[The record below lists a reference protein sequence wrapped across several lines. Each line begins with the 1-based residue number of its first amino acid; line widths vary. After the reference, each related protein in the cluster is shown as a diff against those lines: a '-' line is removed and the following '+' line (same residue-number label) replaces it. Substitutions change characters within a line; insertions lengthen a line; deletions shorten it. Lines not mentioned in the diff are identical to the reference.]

1 MSRYVIV
8 GAGVAGLSAAM
19 HLPADSTVVL
29 EAASEVGGICRTLR
43 RDGFSFD
50 RAGHFL
56 HLRDER
62 TKNLLSR
69 LLGDQ
74 LVAHSRQA
82 SVYFAGKFVPYPF
95 QAHLGWLPG
104 DLRRECLLG
113 FMNAVSRQS
122 RESPADSVHLL
133 EWFNRTFG
141 DGITRHF
148 LEPQNTKT
156 YCTDLRD
163 LAPDAV
169 AKFVPLP
176 SLEQVIN
183 GALSSDSFAQLGYN
197 GEFYYPRSGGI
208 ELLPLSMA
216 SQLNNVRLEHRVV
229 ELDTQQRRLAC
240 AAGEEWYYD
249 KLISTMPLDQLL
261 SISTGLSRDI
271 KASSQKLRTVDVIDV
286 QLGVAGRAQ
295 VPYHWIYFP
304 QKRFP
309 FNRVVI
315 ASNVCPGMAPSGH
328 STLQAEVNCPANT
341 PVDGNELISR
351 CTEELEALGL
361 LTPDSVISASIHRI
375 KGAYVVHDHFRKKE
389 LPKIN
394 QALRAAGIHCI
405 GRYGTWGYGG
415 MESAIIEGLEVAS
428 DLYSMDRLGPVAQN

>member
-1 MSRYVIV
+1 MARYVIV

-19 HLPADSTVVL
+19 HLPADATIVL
-29 EAASEVGGICRTLR
+29 EAASEVGGVCRTLR

-56 HLRDER
+56 HLRDNR
-62 TKNLLSR
+62 TKGLVSR
-69 LLGDQ
+69 LLADQ
-74 LVAHSRQA
+74 LIAHSRRA
-82 SVYFAGKFVPYPF
+82 SIYFAGTFVPYPF

-104 DLRRECLLG
+104 DVRTECLLA
-113 FMNAVSRQS
+113 FINAVSRQS
-122 RESPADSVHLL
+122 LELRSDSAHLL

-141 DGITRHF
+141 EGITRHF

-156 YCTDLRD
+156 YCADLRD

-169 AKFVPLP
+169 ANLAPQP
-176 SLEQVIN
+176 SLELVIT
-183 GALSSDSFAQLGYN
+183 GALSNDSLAKLGYN
-197 GEFYYPRSGGI
+197 AEFYYPRIGGI
-208 ELLPLSMA
+208 DLLPLSMA
-216 SQLNNVRLEHRVV
+216 SKLSNVRLEHPVV
-229 ELDTQQRRLAC
+229 ELDARQRRLVC
-240 AAGEEWYYD
+240 AAGEQWHYD

-261 SISTGLSRDI
+261 NITTGLPRDI
-271 KASSQKLRTVDVIDV
+271 KASSDKLRTVDVLDV
-286 QLGVAGRAQ
+286 QLGVAGPAQ

-304 QKRFP
+304 QKRFA

-328 STLQAEVNCPANT
+328 STLQAEVNCPAGT
-341 PVDGNELISR
+341 PVNGDELISR

-361 LTPDSVISASIHRI
+361 LTPHSVISASVHRI
-375 KGAYVVHDHFRKKE
+375 DGAYVVHDHFRKKE

-394 QALRAAGIHCI
+394 QALRNASIYCI

-415 MESAIIEGLEVAS
+415 MESAIIEGLEVAR
-428 DLYSMDRLGPVAQN
+428 DLQVMDRLRPLTQS